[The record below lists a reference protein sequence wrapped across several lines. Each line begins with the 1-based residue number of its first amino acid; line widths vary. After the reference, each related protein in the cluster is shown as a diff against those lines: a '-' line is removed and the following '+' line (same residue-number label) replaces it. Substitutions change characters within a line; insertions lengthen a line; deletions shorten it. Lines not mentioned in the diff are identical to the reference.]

1 MKTRKGQSSANR
13 GSSHGVEIQV
23 PKQSSG
29 KPKAWSGFEQAILR
43 YWPHSPAASNGR
55 RG

>member
-13 GSSHGVEIQV
+13 GASHRVESQV
-23 PKQSSG
+23 PQQSSA

-43 YWPHSPAASNGR
+43 YWPRISAEPHR
-55 RG
+55 IRG